1 MPNASRCCSNGM
13 RDRDASLTI
22 PPPQRKTDL
31 CEGSDMQGGIAVAEG
46 LVFGIRADGTL
57 AHISEVDSGLACG
70 CRCASCGT
78 PLVARRGDRV
88 QHHFGHHGAA
98 GERSCHGGPETALH
112 RFAKELLASKLT
124 LALPPV
130 LREGERQPLHPGG
143 PYRFDSALLEHR
155 LGTIVPDVIVRRAD
169 RDLLVEFQVMHA
181 CGPDKIA
188 RIADLGV
195 AAVEIDLS
203 GLLKSTRRRDI
214 EDAILSRS
222 PRRWLHNPKLQ
233 RVSTA
238 LAETV
243 DRPLRPGRTSAALGR
258 VYAAACREV
267 RAMPVAGLAPARI
280 EADGLSHAIGLEV
293 AGFGCF
299 SVSPRD
305 WQALI
310 LMSALDCALVRGP
323 GVVKIEMALQQVR
336 ERGWVRRRFSR
347 LQPAELA
354 SLRTASP
361 SFALPDMAIAAWA
374 TALSLQGLLIPSGRR
389 DEWIIRRETL
399 HLMRKA
405 RHFVAACGQ

>member
-1 MPNASRCCSNGM
+1 M
-13 RDRDASLTI
+13 R
-22 PPPQRKTDL
+22 
-31 CEGSDMQGGIAVAEG
+31 GGIAVSEG
-46 LVFGIRADGTL
+46 LVFGVRADGTL
-57 AHISEVDSGLACG
+57 AHISEVGSGLACG
-70 CRCASCGT
+70 CRCPRCGT

-130 LREGERQPLHPGG
+130 LRDGERQPLHPGG

-169 RDLLVEFQVMHA
+169 RDLLVEFQVTHA

-188 RIADLGV
+188 GIANLGL

-203 GLLKSTRRRDI
+203 GLLQSAGRRDL
-214 EDAILSRS
+214 EDAILFRS

-233 RVSTA
+233 RVSAA
-238 LAETV
+238 LAEAV
-243 DRPLRPGRTSAALGR
+243 DRPVRPDRTSAALER
-258 VYAAACREV
+258 AYAAACREV

-310 LMSALDCALVRGP
+310 LMSALDRALVRGP
-323 GVVKIEMALQQVR
+323 GAVKVETALRQVR

-347 LQPAELA
+347 LQPAEVA
-354 SLRTASP
+354 SLRTASS

-389 DEWIIRRETL
+389 NEWIIRRETL
-399 HLMRKA
+399 HSARDA
-405 RHFVAACGQ
+405 RHHGVACGR

>member
-310 LMSALDCALVRGP
+310 LMSALDRALVRGP